1 MVLAQKQ
8 TYESEW
14 NRIGSPEVNQ
24 RFTPQ
29 LIYNNGEK
37 KIHNREDRLFNKW
50 C

>member
-8 TYESEW
+8 AYRSMEQNKEA
-14 NRIGSPEVNQ
+14 EVNPGL
-24 RFTPQ
+24 PQ

-37 KIHNREDRLFNKW
+37 NTNKKARLFNKW